1 MVEVCCSTC
10 GFWNRGAPENAA
22 ATRAIPEDP
31 SIGTCERFPPTIVE
45 GGFYHGTFFPRTH
58 ASRCCGDW
66 MQDYDCGDPGGEE
79 AAPPS
84 DDKVV
89 AFGRRGA

>member
-1 MVEVCCSTC
+1 MLEASCSTC
-10 GFWNRGAPENAA
+10 GFWNQGAPENAA

-31 SIGTCERFPPTIVE
+31 SIGTCERFPPSIVE

-66 MQDYDCGDPGGEE
+66 EPDYVVGGPDGGEE
-79 AAPPS
+79 VPAPDS
-84 DDKVV
+84 TVV
-89 AFGRRGA
+89 PFGRRSA